1 MKWVTLYDR
10 YLAFHLPLIKNPE
23 NEWVHLFCYY
33 NMFGIIGT
41 DLSIIHT
48 RMDQYQLYQTLK

>member
-41 DLSIIHT
+41 DLSLIHT
-48 RMDQYQLYQTLK
+48 RNSTNYTKH